1 MIFSSCILAL
11 SLSSPLSLSR
21 SALARR
27 CVAAAQRVDLGEYG
41 SKSGWM
47 YMGGWGES
55 NREIVS
61 CRACVRALCLPSEI
75 VGNLSVFFEFVFQGR
90 GLPNGGHGLGCFSQ
104 VVFFGGSRFVGQP
117 SEAFVSPSITKGM
130 FGGLAR
136 SNRVSFV
143 GRFRNTVVGLSGCL
157 CVCGCRL
164 VVFACGAGC
173 VCLLLSAGLVEWCG
187 PSLLFLRHTES

>member
-1 MIFSSCILAL
+1 MPRSGSPKCGVWAGLFL
-11 SLSSPLSLSR
+11 S
-21 SALARR
+21 
-27 CVAAAQRVDLGEYG
+27 
-41 SKSGWM
+41 
-47 YMGGWGES
+47 GG
-55 NREIVS
+55 
-61 CRACVRALCLPSEI
+61 
-75 VGNLSVFFEFVFQGR
+75 
-90 GLPNGGHGLGCFSQ
+90 
-104 VVFFGGSRFVGQP
+104 FFGGSRFVGQP
-117 SEAFVSPSITKGM
+117 SEAFVSPSITQGM

-143 GRFRNTVVGLSGCL
+143 GRSRNTVVGLSGCL